1 MKRRLVT
8 WGLGAGLVLGTVF
21 LGLFAGPAHAE
32 GLVEGGTNSVQ
43 DDLLLTT
50 ADR

>member
-1 MKRRLVT
+1 LI
-8 WGLGAGLVLGTVF
+8 AGSWLYQQPRHSATLAVNTQQN
-21 LGLFAGPAHAE
+21 AE